1 MPEIKKRNDYRT
13 MLFPK
18 KVKYRK
24 WQTQRLSQKR
34 LARPDT
40 RGTTVTFGSYGLK
53 ALTNARVTSNQIESA
68 RKVLT
73 RATAKT
79 GKLWI
84 RIFPDRPV
92 TAKPAEVGMGKG
104 KGDPKHYVFQV
115 RPGRVLFEIDGIP
128 EDVARAHLREAGMK
142 LPVKISIIARR

>member
-1 MPEIKKRNDYRT
+1 

-18 KVKYRK
+18 KVKHRK
-24 WQTQRLSQKR
+24 WQTQRLSEKR
-34 LARPDT
+34 LNRPDT
-40 RGTTVTFGSYGLK
+40 RGITVAFGSFGLK
-53 ALTNARVTSNQIESA
+53 ALSAARVTSNQIESA

-92 TAKPAEVGMGKG
+92 TAKPAEVGMGSG

-115 RPGRVLFEIDGIP
+115 RPGRVLFELDGVDETI
-128 EDVARAHLREAGMK
+128 ARAHLRQAGMK
-142 LPVKISIIARR
+142 LPVRTTIVTRV

>member
-1 MPEIKKRNDYRT
+1 

-18 KVKYRK
+18 KVKHRK
-24 WQTQRLSQKR
+24 WQTQRLSEKR
-34 LARPDT
+34 LNRPDT
-40 RGTTVTFGSYGLK
+40 RGVTVEFGSFGLK
-53 ALTNARVTSNQIESA
+53 ALTPARMTSNQIESA

-92 TAKPAEVGMGKG
+92 TMKPAEVGMGSG

-115 RPGRVLFEIDGIP
+115 RPGRILFEMDGVR
-128 EDVARAHLREAGMK
+128 EDIARAHLRQAGMK
-142 LPVKISIIARR
+142 LPVKTTIVTRS

>member
-1 MPEIKKRNDYRT
+1 

-18 KVKYRK
+18 KVKHRK
-24 WQTQRLSQKR
+24 WQTQRLSEKR
-34 LARPDT
+34 LNRPDT
-40 RGTTVTFGSYGLK
+40 RGISVVFGSFALK
-53 ALTNARVTSNQIESA
+53 ALTPARVTSNQIESA

-92 TAKPAEVGMGKG
+92 TAKPAEVGMGSG

-115 RPGRVLFEIDGIP
+115 RPGRVLFEMDGVP
-128 EDVARAHLREAGMK
+128 EDIARAHLRQAGMK
-142 LPVKISIIARR
+142 LPVKTAIVTRQ

>member
-1 MPEIKKRNDYRT
+1 

-18 KVKYRK
+18 KVKHRK
-24 WQTQRLSQKR
+24 WQTQRLSEKR
-34 LARPDT
+34 LNRPDT
-40 RGTTVTFGSYGLK
+40 RGITVAFGSFGLK
-53 ALTNARVTSNQIESA
+53 ALTAARVTSNQIEAA

-92 TAKPAEVGMGKG
+92 TAKPAEVGMGSG

-115 RPGRVLFEIDGIP
+115 RPGRILFEMDGVDEKI
-128 EDVARAHLREAGMK
+128 ARAHLRQAGMK
-142 LPVKISIIARR
+142 LPVRTTIVTRG

>member
-1 MPEIKKRNDYRT
+1 

-18 KVKYRK
+18 KVKHRK
-24 WQTQRLSQKR
+24 WQTGRMGPKA

-40 RGTTVTFGSYGLK
+40 RGITVAFGSFGLK
-53 ALTNARVTSNQIESA
+53 ALTPARVTSNQIEAA

-84 RIFPDRPV
+84 RIFPDRPI
-92 TAKPAEVGMGKG
+92 TAKPAEVGMGSG
-104 KGDPKHYVFQV
+104 KGDPKQYVFQV
-115 RPGRVLFEIDGIP
+115 HPGRILFEMDGVDEKI
-128 EDVARAHLREAGMK
+128 ARAHLRQAGMK
-142 LPVKISIIARR
+142 LPVKTIIVTRD

>member
-1 MPEIKKRNDYRT
+1 

-18 KVKYRK
+18 KVKHRK
-24 WQTQRLSQKR
+24 WQTQRLSQMR
-34 LARPDT
+34 LNRPDT
-40 RGTTVTFGSYGLK
+40 RGTTVAFGSYGLK
-53 ALTNARVTSNQIESA
+53 ALSPARLTSNQIEAA
-68 RKVLT
+68 RTVLT

-92 TAKPAEVGMGKG
+92 TAKPAEVCMGSG

-115 RPGRVLFEIDGIP
+115 RPGRILFEMDGLP
-128 EDVARAHLREAGMK
+128 EESARAHLRQAGMK
-142 LPVKISIIARR
+142 LPVRTSIVTRR

>member
-1 MPEIKKRNDYRT
+1 

-18 KVKYRK
+18 KVKHRK
-24 WQTQRLSQKR
+24 WQTQRKSEKR
-34 LARPDT
+34 LNRPET
-40 RGTTVTFGSYGLK
+40 RGITVAFGAFGLK
-53 ALTNARVTSNQIESA
+53 ALSNARVTSNQIEAA

-92 TAKPAEVGMGKG
+92 TAKPAEVGMGSG
-104 KGDPKHYVFQV
+104 KGDPKKYVFEV
-115 RPGRVLFEIDGIP
+115 RPGRILFEMDGVP
-128 EDVARAHLREAGMK
+128 EAIARAHMRQAGMK
-142 LPVKISIIARR
+142 LPVKTSIVTRD

>member
-1 MPEIKKRNDYRT
+1 

-18 KVKYRK
+18 KVKHRK
-24 WQTQRLSQKR
+24 WQTQRLSEKR
-34 LARPDT
+34 LNRPDT
-40 RGTTVTFGSYGLK
+40 RGITLSFGSFGLK
-53 ALTNARVTSNQIESA
+53 ALSAARVTSNQIESA

-92 TAKPAEVGMGKG
+92 TAKPAEVGMGSG

-115 RPGRVLFEIDGIP
+115 RPGRILFEMDGVDEKI
-128 EDVARAHLREAGMK
+128 ARAHLRQAGMK
-142 LPVKISIIARR
+142 LPVKTTIISRG

>member
-1 MPEIKKRNDYRT
+1 

-18 KVKYRK
+18 KVKHRK
-24 WQTQRLSQKR
+24 WQTQRKSERR
-34 LARPDT
+34 LNRPDT
-40 RGTTVTFGSYGLK
+40 RGTTVVFGSLGLK
-53 ALTNARVTSNQIESA
+53 ALTSARMTSNQIEAA

-92 TAKPAEVGMGKG
+92 TAKPAEVGMGSG
-104 KGDPKHYVFQV
+104 KGDPKLYVFEV
-115 RPGRVLFEIDGIP
+115 RPGRVLFEIDGVS
-128 EDVARAHLREAGMK
+128 EDVARAHLRQASMK
-142 LPVKISIIARR
+142 LPVKTSIVVRH